1 MSGDIL
7 KAALVQVKDRR
18 LLCARSQGK
27 AAFYIPGGKPEPG
40 EDMRAA
46 LVREIAE
53 ELGLAVDPESLVEQ
67 GQYAAPADGAPGRTV
82 RAVAFTAELP
92 AQPHPSGEIAE
103 LRYLDAETDAPVSAL
118 TRSILDALKAADVI
132 D

>member
-18 LLCARSQGK
+18 LLCARSEGK
-27 AAFYIPGGKPEPG
+27 TAFYIPGGKPEPG

-46 LVREIAE
+46 LVREAAE
-53 ELGLAVDPESLVEQ
+53 ELNLALDPAALVEQ
-67 GQYAAPADGAPGRTV
+67 GRYAAPADGASGRTV
-82 RAVAFTAELP
+82 RAVAFTAEGAGEP
-92 AQPHPSGEIAE
+92 RPGAEIAE
-103 LRYLDAETDAPVSAL
+103 LSYLRAGADVPVSAL